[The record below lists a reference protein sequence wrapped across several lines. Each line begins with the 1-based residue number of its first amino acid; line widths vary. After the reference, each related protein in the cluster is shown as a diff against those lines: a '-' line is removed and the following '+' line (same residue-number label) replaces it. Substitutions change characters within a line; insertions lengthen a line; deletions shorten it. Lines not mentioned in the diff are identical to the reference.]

1 MLEGQG
7 LAVLDLERIEDPSR
21 LSVGV
26 CCSLGVTSLLRPRAR
41 IVWLCR
47 RTEEDLRSAW
57 LARGLTLEVFT
68 LSLVSLSSLVEPLW
82 CTTVTNYIYTTLSR
96 GSISNTVPQ
105 GGGVDII

>member
-7 LAVLDLERIEDPSR
+7 LAVLDLERIEEPSR

-41 IVWLCR
+41 MVSLCR

-57 LARGLTLEVFT
+57 LARGLTLAVLT
-68 LSLVSLSSLVEPLW
+68 LLL
-82 CTTVTNYIYTTLSR
+82 LSR
-96 GSISNTVPQ
+96 
-105 GGGVDII
+105 

>member
-26 CCSLGVTSLLRPRAR
+26 CCSLGVTSLLRPKAR
-41 IVWLCR
+41 MVWLCR

-96 GSISNTVPQ
+96 GRISNTVA
-105 GGGVDII
+105 GGRW